1 MASIKLILRTHQ
13 ADQTGHSPLYIR
25 IIKDRKTKFITAG
38 VKLKEN
44 EWDEAKQKV
53 KKNHPNSAR
62 MNAALSQKIADA
74 EGQVADMERKDK
86 NRFHQKTKRSH
97 KGKRSAKL
105 F

>member
-44 EWDEAKQKV
+44 AVSYTHLDV
-53 KKNHPNSAR
+53 Y
-62 MNAALSQKIADA
+62 
-74 EGQVADMERKDK
+74 
-86 NRFHQKTKRSH
+86 KRQP
-97 KGKRSAKL
+97 L
-105 F
+105 FPVIIS